1 MLDINRI
8 VYCYIW
14 LSFVFQSTRLMS
26 AWAKFKQADEAGLKF
41 IATQSFMLLAKQSWG
56 NWQKER
62 LVFTSDGVGIVSG
75 VILKSAYD
83 LVNIKNQS
91 R

>member
-1 MLDINRI
+1 
-8 VYCYIW
+8 
-14 LSFVFQSTRLMS
+14 
-26 AWAKFKQADEAGLKF
+26 
-41 IATQSFMLLAKQSWG
+41 MLLAKQSWG
-56 NWQKER
+56 NLQKER

-91 R
+91 Q